1 MLLDIENVGAW
12 TIRRFGH
19 RCHACVEPVAR
30 IMAFQ
35 RIARRD
41 QPPDPVQL
49 NSLQA
54 LFSHQKMTIMH
65 RIERPAI
72 KPDRLASTDRR
83 QANALRRVTRK
94 EAAQGRV

>member
-1 MLLDIENVGAW
+1 MLLDIKDVGAW

-19 RCHACVEPVAR
+19 RCHARDEPVAW
-30 IMAFQ
+30 IMGLE
-35 RIARRD
+35 RIARRH

-49 NSLQA
+49 NCLQA

-72 KPDRLASTDRR
+72 KPDRLANTDRW
-83 QANALRRVTRK
+83 
-94 EAAQGRV
+94 